1 MFAGI
6 PIIGIVGGIGSG
18 KSFVARLFGEFGC
31 LVLDSDAQVRDAYRD
46 PLVLR
51 TLRQWWGDEAFDAT
65 GALDRPAVARKVFND
80 PAQRRRL
87 EELIHPLVA
96 RARDAAMRESVE
108 RARSGSAPQPLAFVW
123 DTPLLFEAGLR
134 DACDAVIF
142 VDAPYDL
149 RLRRVRQTRGWGPD
163 ELARRENLQWP
174 LDKKKQLS
182 DDVLTNTAE
191 ATPDGSCPQGVN
203 PVENADAGELRNQVG
218 QVLSRVLSRMSRSPR
233 L

>member
-6 PIIGIVGGIGSG
+6 PIIGIAGGIGSG

-31 LVLDSDAQVRDAYRD
+31 AVIDSDAQVRDAYRD
-46 PLVLR
+46 PVVLQN
-51 TLRQWWGDEAFDAT
+51 LRQWWGDAVFDAT
-65 GALDRPAVARKVFND
+65 GAVNRSAVAREVFDD

-87 EELIHPLVA
+87 EELIHPMVA
-96 RARDAAMRESVE
+96 RARDAAMRAVVE
-108 RARSGSAPQPLAFVW
+108 EAESGSAPQPLAFVW

-134 DACDAVIF
+134 GACDAVVFI
-142 VDAPYDL
+142 DAPYDI
-149 RLRRVRQTRGWGPD
+149 RLRRVRRARGWGAD

-174 LDKKKQLS
+174 LDRKKQLS

-191 ATPDGSCPQGVN
+191 ATPDGVSPEGAN
-203 PVENADAGELRNQVG
+203 PEVNADAGELRNQVG
-218 QVLSRVLSRMSRSPR
+218 QMLSRILSRLSRSPR